1 MESKIISNDNKKTLR
16 VLVGAEAFG
25 FGPCSKLISI
35 VKKLKADRRDI
46 IIDFIG
52 DGSSLNFALQND
64 SLFNNVWE
72 YEGSYPNS
80 KNYHY
85 VLSVMNPYLA
95 LWGWFHKKQV
105 IYIDSLYWFWS
116 FEEDKF
122 QHIENVLNELVNVRS
137 HEEIWAITKN
147 IRDHH
152 LHYLAH
158 KISNLSCAQLFIDND
173 DKTVDIYRDSISNV
187 VSVSPIVDLSFKKSE
202 ARDTIL
208 ISLGGLLSPFNQ
220 KKEAL
225 SYVELVLKLM
235 APFITEIGGRY
246 KVVLT
251 TNPEI
256 TKHIKNTP
264 PGLVVTSM
272 SHSECLQ
279 QINRSVLIFA
289 PAGLTTIFECLL
301 YETPI
306 FILPELHDGHLPN
319 YLGLG
324 KGNSLENKREQIF
337 PNALISFVMEFKGSK
352 NNPDDEIRRIQSLIK
367 KLNAVNDTT
376 VLELQRK
383 ILKMIS
389 LLDKESDCR
398 VLAKE
403 QYDFVFSQSKSRKL
417 DDVNTVINS
426 FLTVEEKIP
435 PILKRHTVG
444 IISSAVH
451 FENETKMQELEL
463 ISTKLAE
470 NNVNISTG
478 AAIGIPHLIGKKAK
492 SIGSKLIG
500 FSPSA
505 DMLTHSKIEDNAPAD
520 DFDLIN
526 FYKEGFT
533 ARSLDFVKTAD
544 AIIMIAGRMGTLSE
558 FTIAFEEG
566 VPIYILQG
574 YGGISDKI
582 DLIID
587 FARKDGPRKPF
598 ITNNTEELITRL
610 ISDLTRTYYL

>member
-1 MESKIISNDNKKTLR
+1 MGYK
-16 VLVGAEAFG
+16 
-25 FGPCSKLISI
+25 
-35 VKKLKADRRDI
+35 
-46 IIDFIG
+46 
-52 DGSSLNFALQND
+52 
-64 SLFNNVWE
+64 
-72 YEGSYPNS
+72 
-80 KNYHY
+80 
-85 VLSVMNPYLA
+85 
-95 LWGWFHKKQV
+95 
-105 IYIDSLYWFWS
+105 
-116 FEEDKF
+116 FE
-122 QHIENVLNELVNVRS
+122 HIENVLKELVNVRS

-158 KISNLSCAQLFIDND
+158 KISNLSCAQLFVDNNNNKVTD
-173 DKTVDIYRDSISNV
+173 TYRDSISNI
-187 VSVSPIVDLSFKKSE
+187 VSVSPIVDSSFKKTE
-202 ARDTIL
+202 TRDTVL
-208 ISLGGLLSPFNQ
+208 ISLGGLLSPLNQ

-235 APFITEIGGRY
+235 TPFIAEISGRY

-256 TKHIKNTP
+256 TKHIKNAP
-264 PGLVVTSM
+264 QGLVVTSM
-272 SHSECLQ
+272 SHGECLQ
-279 QINRSVLIFA
+279 QINRSILVFA

-324 KGNSLENKREQIF
+324 KGSTLENQREQIF
-337 PNALISFVMEFKGSK
+337 PNALISSVVEFNRGE

-389 LLDKESDCR
+389 LLDQESDCR
-398 VLAKE
+398 VLAKK

-417 DDVNTVINS
+417 DDVNTVINN
-426 FLTVEEKIP
+426 FFTEKEKIP

-444 IISSAVH
+444 IISSAVD
-451 FENETKMQELEL
+451 FDDETKMQELDL

-470 NNVNISTG
+470 NNINISTG

-492 SIGSKLIG
+492 NKGSKLIG

-505 DMLTHSKIEDNAPAD
+505 DMLTHSKIEDNASAD

-582 DLIID
+582 DLVID

-598 ITNNTEELITRL
+598 ITQNPEELITKL